1 MLKLRNIMTTDVVS
15 VTPMTT
21 LRDAMELLARRH
33 VSGAP
38 VLQGEKVVG
47 VVSDSDLI
55 GFAASQPGVPTEREE
70 PGDTEWR
77 DWSDLPLPDD
87 RSDAEN
93 EPSGEFFTDLW
104 DDAGAEV
111 TERMANVAGPEWNVL
126 EEHEVR
132 EVMTRRLWA
141 LKPDDAIEQ
150 AAELM
155 SRAGIHRVLVVE
167 DGALV
172 GIVTATDIA
181 RAVAERKVQSR
192 TYVFNRDREFR
203 EPWS

>member
-1 MLKLRNIMTTDVVS
+1 MLKLRNIMTTDVVC
-15 VTPMTT
+15 VTPGTP
-21 LRDAMELLARRH
+21 LRDAMEVLARQH

-38 VLQGEKVVG
+38 VVAGEQVVG
-47 VVSDSDLI
+47 VVSTSDLI
-55 GFAASQPGVPTEREE
+55 GFAASQPGVPTEQGDA
-70 PGDTEWR
+70 GDTEWR
-77 DWSDLPLPDD
+77 DWSELPLPGA
-87 RSDAEN
+87 SDAEN

-111 TERMANVAGPEWNVL
+111 TGRMESVEGPEWNAL
-126 EEHEVR
+126 DEHEVR
-132 EVMTRRLWA
+132 EVMTRKLWA
-141 LKPDDAIEQ
+141 LKPDDAVEQ

-155 SRAGIHRVLVVE
+155 NRAGIHRVLVVD

-172 GIVTATDIA
+172 GIVTVTDIA

-203 EPWS
+203 

>member
-1 MLKLRNIMTTDVVS
+1 MLRLRSIMTTDVVS
-15 VTPMTT
+15 VTPLTT
-21 LRDAMELLARRH
+21 LRDAMELLAHRH

-38 VLQGEKVVG
+38 VLEGERVVG
-47 VVSDSDLI
+47 VVSASDLI
-55 GFAASQPGVPTEREE
+55 GFAASEPGVPTEREDAD
-70 PGDTEWR
+70 DTEWR
-77 DWSDLPLPDD
+77 DWSELPLPET
-87 RSDAEN
+87 SGAEN
-93 EPSGEFFTDLW
+93 EPSGEFFTEMW

-111 TERMANVAGPEWNVL
+111 TERMDRVAGPEWNVL
-126 EEHEVR
+126 DEHVVR

-141 LKPDDAIEQ
+141 LKPADSVEM

-167 DGALV
+167 GDTLV
-172 GIVTATDIA
+172 GIVTATDVA
-181 RAVAERKVQSR
+181 RAVAERKVPGR

>member
-15 VTPMTT
+15 VTPLTT
-21 LRDAMELLARRH
+21 LRDAMELLSRQH
-33 VSGAP
+33 VTGAP
-38 VLQGEKVVG
+38 VLAGDRVVG
-47 VVSDSDLI
+47 VVSAADLI
-55 GFAASQPGVPTEREE
+55 GFAASEPGVPRAREDAD
-70 PGDTEWR
+70 DTVWR
-77 DWSDLPLPDD
+77 DWSELPIPG
-87 RSDAEN
+87 RSDEEN
-93 EPSGEFFTDLW
+93 DPSGEFFTDLW
-104 DDAGAEV
+104 ADAGADV
-111 TERMANVAGPEWNVL
+111 AQRMENVDGPEWNTL

-141 LKPDDAIEQ
+141 LRPDDSVEQ

-167 DGALV
+167 DGTLV
-172 GIVTATDIA
+172 GIVTVTDIA
-181 RAVAERKVQSR
+181 RAVADRKLSGR

>member
-15 VTPMTT
+15 VTPLTT
-21 LRDAMELLARRH
+21 LRDAMELLARQH

-38 VLQGEKVVG
+38 VLAGERVVG
-47 VVSDSDLI
+47 VVSAADLI
-55 GFAASQPGVPTEREE
+55 GFAASDPGVPREREHAE
-70 PGDTEWR
+70 DTEWR
-77 DWSDLPLPDD
+77 DWSELPLPD
-87 RSDAEN
+87 RSDGEN
-93 EPSGEFFTDLW
+93 EPSAEFFTDLW
-104 DDAGAEV
+104 EDAGADV
-111 TERMANVAGPEWNVL
+111 SERMERADGPEWNSL

-141 LKPDDAIEQ
+141 LRPDDTVEQ

-155 SRAGIHRVLVVE
+155 HRAGIHRVLVVE
-167 DGALV
+167 DGNLV
-172 GIVTATDIA
+172 GIVTVSDIA
-181 RAVAERKVQSR
+181 RAVAERKVSGR

>member
-15 VTPMTT
+15 VTPLTT
-21 LRDAMELLARRH
+21 LRDAMELLARHH

-38 VLQGEKVVG
+38 VLAGEGVVG
-47 VVSDSDLI
+47 VVSAADLI
-55 GFAASQPGVPTEREE
+55 GFAASEPGVPRRRE
-70 PGDTEWR
+70 DTRDTVWS
-77 DWSDLPLPDD
+77 DWSELPLPG
-87 RSDAEN
+87 RSDEEN
-93 EPSGEFFTDLW
+93 DPSGEFFTDLW
-104 DDAGAEV
+104 EDAGADV
-111 TERMANVAGPEWNVL
+111 AGRMENVNGPEWNAL

-141 LKPDDAIEQ
+141 LRADDSVEH

-155 SRAGIHRVLVVE
+155 NRAGIHRVLVVE
-167 DGALV
+167 DGKLV
-172 GIVTATDIA
+172 GIVTVTDVA
-181 RAVAERKVQSR
+181 RAVADRKLSGR

>member
-15 VTPMTT
+15 VTPLTT
-21 LRDAMELLARRH
+21 LRDAMELLARHH

-38 VLQGEKVVG
+38 VLSGERVVG
-47 VVSDSDLI
+47 VVSADDLI
-55 GFAASQPGVPTEREE
+55 GFAASAPGVPTERDESE
-70 PGDTEWR
+70 NTEWR
-77 DWSDLPLPDD
+77 DWSELPLPDD
-87 RSDAEN
+87 SDTEN

-111 TERMANVAGPEWNVL
+111 SERMAATEGPEWNVL
-126 EEHEVR
+126 DEHEVR

-141 LKPDDAIEQ
+141 LGPEDSVEN

-155 SRAGIHRVLVVE
+155 HRAAIHRVLVVE
-167 DGALV
+167 DERLV
-172 GIVTATDIA
+172 GIVTVSDIA
-181 RAVAERKVQSR
+181 RAVAERKVSAK

>member
-15 VTPMTT
+15 VTPLTT

-38 VLQGEKVVG
+38 VLQGDKVVG
-47 VVSDSDLI
+47 VVSASDLI
-55 GFAASQPGVPTEREE
+55 GFAASQPGVPTEQEE

-77 DWSDLPLPDD
+77 DWSDLPVPDV
-87 RSDAEN
+87 SDAED
-93 EPSGEFFTDLW
+93 EPSAEFFTDLW

-111 TERMANVAGPEWNVL
+111 TERMASVEGPEWNVL

-141 LKPDDAIEQ
+141 LKPGDAVEQ

-155 SRAGIHRVLVVE
+155 SRAGIHRVLVVDE
-167 DGALV
+167 GALV
-172 GIVTATDIA
+172 GIVTGTDIA
-181 RAVAERKVQSR
+181 RAVAEGKVQAR

>member
-15 VTPMTT
+15 VTPLTT
-21 LRDAMELLARRH
+21 LRDAMELLARTH

-38 VLQGEKVVG
+38 VLAGERVVG
-47 VVSDSDLI
+47 VVSTADLI
-55 GFAASQPGVPTEREE
+55 GFAASEPGVPRERE
-70 PGDTEWR
+70 DTEDTVWR
-77 DWSDLPLPDD
+77 DWSDLPLPD
-87 RSDAEN
+87 RSDEEN

-104 DDAGAEV
+104 EDAGADV
-111 TERMANVAGPEWNVL
+111 AERMESVNGPEWNTL

-141 LKPDDAIEQ
+141 LRPEDSVEQ

-167 DGALV
+167 DEKLV
-172 GIVTATDIA
+172 GIVTVTDIA
-181 RAVAERKVQSR
+181 RAVAERKLQGR

>member
-15 VTPMTT
+15 VTPLTT
-21 LRDAMELLARRH
+21 LRDTMELLARRH

-38 VLQGEKVVG
+38 VLAGERLVG
-47 VVSDSDLI
+47 VVSAGDLI
-55 GFAASQPGVPTEREE
+55 GFAASDPGVPREREDVE
-70 PGDTEWR
+70 DTQWR
-77 DWSDLPLPDD
+77 DWSELPLPD
-87 RSDAEN
+87 RSDEEN
-93 EPSGEFFTDLW
+93 EPAAEFFTELW
-104 DDAGAEV
+104 EDAGADV
-111 TERMANVAGPEWNVL
+111 SERMERVDGPEWNTL

-141 LKPDDAIEQ
+141 LRPDDTVEQ

-155 SRAGIHRVLVVE
+155 DRAGIHRVLVVD

-172 GIVTATDIA
+172 GIVTVSDIA
-181 RAVAERKVQSR
+181 RAVAERKVSGR

>member
-15 VTPMTT
+15 VTPLTT
-21 LRDAMELLARRH
+21 LRDAMELLARHH
-33 VSGAP
+33 VTGAP
-38 VLQGEKVVG
+38 VLAGERVVG
-47 VVSDSDLI
+47 VVSAADLI
-55 GFAASQPGVPTEREE
+55 GFAASAPGVPRERE
-70 PGDTEWR
+70 GVDDAIWR
-77 DWSDLPLPDD
+77 DWSELPIPGI
-87 RSDAEN
+87 SDEEN
-93 EPSGEFFTDLW
+93 DPSGEFFTDLW
-104 DDAGAEV
+104 EDAGADV
-111 TERMANVAGPEWNVL
+111 AERMEQVDGPEWNTL

-141 LKPDDAIEQ
+141 LRPDDSVEQ

-167 DGALV
+167 DGTLV
-172 GIVTATDIA
+172 GIVTVTDVA
-181 RAVAERKVQSR
+181 RAVADRKLSGR

>member
-15 VTPMTT
+15 VTPLTT
-21 LRDAMELLARRH
+21 LRDAMELLARHH

-38 VLQGEKVVG
+38 VLTGERVAG
-47 VVSDSDLI
+47 VITAADLLS
-55 GFAASQPGVPTEREE
+55 FAASEPGVPREREE
-70 PGDTEWR
+70 PEDTEWR
-77 DWSDLPLPDD
+77 DWSDLPLPDQ
-87 RSDAEN
+87 SDQEN

-111 TERMANVAGPEWNVL
+111 TERMDRVEGPEWDTL
-126 EEHEVR
+126 AEHEVR
-132 EVMTRRLWA
+132 EVMTRQLWA
-141 LKPDDAIEQ
+141 MSPDDSVEK

-155 SRAGIHRVLVVE
+155 QRARIHRVLVVD
-167 DGALV
+167 DGTLV
-172 GIVTATDIA
+172 GIVTTTDIA
-181 RAVAERKVQSR
+181 RAVAERKVQGR

>member
-15 VTPMTT
+15 VTPLTT
-21 LRDAMELLARRH
+21 LRDAMELLARQH

-38 VLQGEKVVG
+38 VLAGDRVVG
-47 VVSDSDLI
+47 VVSAADLI
-55 GFAASQPGVPTEREE
+55 GFAASDPGVPREREE
-70 PGDTEWR
+70 AEDTEWR
-77 DWSDLPLPDD
+77 DWSELPLPD
-87 RSDAEN
+87 RSDEEN
-93 EPSGEFFTDLW
+93 DPSAEFFTDLW
-104 DDAGAEV
+104 EDAGADV
-111 TERMANVAGPEWNVL
+111 SARMERADGPEWNTL

-141 LKPDDAIEQ
+141 LRPDDTVEQ

-155 SRAGIHRVLVVE
+155 HRAGIHRVLVVD
-167 DGALV
+167 DGTLV
-172 GIVTATDIA
+172 GIVTVSDIA
-181 RAVAERKVQSR
+181 RAVAERKVSGR

>member
-15 VTPMTT
+15 VTPLTT
-21 LRDAMELLARRH
+21 LRDAMELLARQH

-38 VLQGEKVVG
+38 VLAGERVVG
-47 VVSDSDLI
+47 VVSAADLI
-55 GFAASQPGVPTEREE
+55 GFAASDPGVPREREE
-70 PGDTEWR
+70 AEDTEWR
-77 DWSDLPLPDD
+77 DWSELPLPD
-87 RSDAEN
+87 RSDEEN
-93 EPSGEFFTDLW
+93 DPSAEFFTDLW
-104 DDAGAEV
+104 EDAGADV
-111 TERMANVAGPEWNVL
+111 SERMERADGPEWNTL

-141 LKPDDAIEQ
+141 LRPDDTVEQ

-155 SRAGIHRVLVVE
+155 DRAGIHRVLVVD
-167 DGALV
+167 DGMLV
-172 GIVTATDIA
+172 GIVTVSDIA
-181 RAVAERKVQSR
+181 RAVAERKVSGR